1 MQRSK
6 SKNSFRSLIFSLFFF
21 FLFFFF
27 FFFRLSVRL
36 LLLVDLLSDPS
47 VCRMGTS
54 PDLLFGKSFEGEE
67 DSSADTSAV
76 EEVI

>member
-21 FLFFFF
+21 SFFFF